1 MAKAQDVSNDYT
13 LLSEMSDTV
22 VIIAKVV
29 DRGEQFTMAKTAAA
43 LYTIP
48 SESIVS
54 VKPVKGNDE
63 ELSQI
68 RVKQNAKIV
77 QKTLATAARIAGV
90 QNIIAGRPVGG
101 GGINLCT
108 QCCTQCCEQCCT
120 QCCEQCCT
128 QCADVGIWQQVVDQ
142 ALAAIAARAF
152 KTEVR

>member
-22 VIIAKVV
+22 VIVAKVV
-29 DRGEQFTMAKTAAA
+29 DRGEQFTTAKTAAA

-54 VKPVKGNDE
+54 VKPVKGNDD

-68 RVKQNAKIV
+68 RVKQNARIV
-77 QKTLATAARIAGV
+77 QKTLTTGARIAGV
-90 QNIIAGRPVGG
+90 QNVIAGRPVG

-142 ALAAIAARAF
+142 ALAAFAAQAF
-152 KTEVR
+152 KTVVR